1 MSNKRSLAILGA
13 GGHALSV
20 LDAAVSAGFD
30 PVAFVD
36 PLKVGIS
43 CALPVVASLTD
54 LDQEIDEIALG
65 IGTNFL
71 RATAYARVIKDGSHY
86 SFPPII
92 HRSAW
97 VAPSAS
103 IARGAVVLSMASVGA
118 YCTVGVGAVLN
129 ASSSLDHSS
138 ELLEFAS
145 LGPGAHT
152 GGDVRIG
159 ERAMVGLN
167 AGVFPRVVVG
177 NDSVVGAHSMLKENI
192 EAYSVSMGVPAAVVR
207 QRATNEPYF

>member
-36 PLKVGIS
+36 PLKVGS
-43 CALPVVASLTD
+43 GCALPVVASLCD

-71 RATAYARVIKDGSHY
+71 RATAYARAINEDARY
-86 SFPPII
+86 RFPPII

-97 VAPSAS
+97 VSPTAS
-103 IARGAVVLSMASVGA
+103 IGAGAVVLSMASVGA
-118 YCTVGVGAVLN
+118 HCTVGVGAVLN
-129 ASSSLDHSS
+129 TSSSLDHSS

-159 ERAMVGLN
+159 KRAMVGLN

-177 NDSVVGAHSMLKENI
+177 NDSVVGAHSMLRENT
-192 EAYSVSMGVPAAVVR
+192 EANSVSMGVPAAVVR
-207 QRATNEPYF
+207 QRATNEPYL

>member
-1 MSNKRSLAILGA
+1 MASSRAIAILGA

-20 LDAAVSAGFD
+20 FDAAVSAGFN

-36 PLKVGIS
+36 PLKVGVS
-43 CALPVVASLTD
+43 LSLPVVATLSD
-54 LDQEIDEIALG
+54 LGQETKEIALG
-65 IGTNFL
+65 IGANFL
-71 RATAYARVIKDGSHY
+71 RERAYFRVIEETSEYK
-86 SFPPII
+86 FPPII

-103 IARGAVVLSMASVGA
+103 IGAGAVILSMASVGA
-118 YCTVGVGAVLN
+118 DCTVGVGAVIN
-129 ASSSLDHSS
+129 TSSSLDHSS

-159 ERAMVGLN
+159 ERSFVGLN
-167 AGVFPRVVVG
+167 AGIFPGVTVG
-177 NDSVVGAHSMLKENI
+177 SDSVIGAHSMLSNDV
-192 EAYSVSMGVPAAVVR
+192 ASFSVLRGVPAALTR
-207 QRATNEPYF
+207 QRTRDEPYL